1 MVVPVHFEHEVIA
14 ETLERLEKS
23 LPSSAEIL
31 VVYDLE
37 EDPTTD
43 VVRKGAPRWPRARL
57 VQNSYGRGVLGAIK
71 TGLNDSEGDPVLV
84 FMADLSD
91 EPEVIPEMLQL
102 AAGGCDLVCGSR
114 YMAGGG
120 QIGAPHLKAFLSSA
134 AGRSLHL
141 LTRLP
146 VHDATNSFRL
156 YSRDFLRS
164 VRIESN
170 GGFEIGLELTV
181 KAYLQG
187 RRLGEVPTTWRE
199 RDSGESKFNFRK
211 WLPSY
216 MRWYF
221 YLLAR
226 APFGIRLRTLPRVAL
241 EPPGEA

>member
-1 MVVPVHFEHEVIA
+1 VVVPAHYEHEVIA

-23 LPSSAEIL
+23 LLGTTEIL
-31 VVYDLE
+31 VVYDLD

-43 VVRKGAPRWPRARL
+43 VVREGAGRWPRARL

-71 TGLNDSEGDPVLV
+71 TGLSNSEGDLVLV

-91 EPEVIPEMLQL
+91 EPEVIPAMLRL
-102 AAGGCDLVCGSR
+102 AEAGCDLVCGSR
-114 YMAGGG
+114 YMSGGN
-120 QIGAPHLKAFLSSA
+120 QIGAPRLKALLSST

-156 YSRDFLRS
+156 YSRDLLRS
-164 VRIESN
+164 VRIEST
-170 GGFEIGLELTV
+170 GGFEVGLELTV

-199 RDSGESKFNFRK
+199 RSSGESKFNFRK

-226 APFGIRLRTLPRVAL
+226 APFGIRFRTLPRVAL
-241 EPPGEA
+241 EPPGQG

>member
-1 MVVPVHFEHEVIA
+1 VVVPVHYEHEAIA
-14 ETLERLEKS
+14 ETLERLEQS
-23 LPSSAEIL
+23 LSGDSEIL

-43 VVRKGAPRWPRARL
+43 VVRQGTARWPRARL
-57 VQNSYGRGVLGAIK
+57 VQNSAGRGVLGAIK
-71 TGLNDSEGDPVLV
+71 TGLDLSRGNLVLV

-91 EPEVIPEMLQL
+91 EPEVIPAMLEL
-102 AAGGCDLVCGSR
+102 AARGCDVVCGSR
-114 YMAGGG
+114 YMSGGG
-120 QIGAPHLKAFLSSA
+120 QIGAPRLKAFLSSL
-134 AGRSLHL
+134 AGRSLHI

-156 YSRDFLRS
+156 YSRDFLSS
-164 VRIESN
+164 VRIEST

-199 RDSGESKFNFRK
+199 RASGESKFNFRK

-216 MRWYF
+216 LRWYL

-226 APFGIRLRTLPRVAL
+226 APFGIRLWPLSRVTL
-241 EPPGEA
+241 EPPSL

>member
-1 MVVPVHFEHEVIA
+1 VVVPGHFEHEVIA
-14 ETLERLEKS
+14 ETLLRLEKS
-23 LPSSAEIL
+23 LSGTTEIL
-31 VVYDLE
+31 VVYDLDQ
-37 EDPTTD
+37 DPTTD
-43 VVRKGAPRWPRARL
+43 VVREGAGRWPRARL

-71 TGLNDSEGDPVLV
+71 TGLNFARGDLVLV

-91 EPEVIPEMLQL
+91 EPEVIPAMLKL
-102 AAGGCDLVCGSR
+102 AAEGCDVVCGSR
-114 YMAGGG
+114 YISGGE
-120 QIGAPHLKAFLSSA
+120 QIGAPRLKAFLSSA

-156 YSRDFLRS
+156 YSRDLLRS
-164 VRIESN
+164 VRIEST

-181 KAYLQG
+181 KAYLQR

-226 APFGIRLRTLPRVAL
+226 APFGIRFRTLPRVAL
-241 EPPGEA
+241 EPPGQG

>member
-1 MVVPVHFEHEVIA
+1 VVVPVHFEHEVIA

-23 LPSSAEIL
+23 LLGTAEIL

-37 EDPTTD
+37 EDPTTE
-43 VVRKGAPRWPRARL
+43 VVREGASRWPRARL

-91 EPEVIPEMLQL
+91 EPEVIPEMLKL
-102 AAGGCDLVCGSR
+102 SAEGCDLVCGSR

-120 QIGAPHLKAFLSSA
+120 QVGAPRLKAFLSST

-156 YSRDFLRS
+156 YSRDFIRS

-199 RDSGESKFNFRK
+199 RASGESKFNFRK

-216 MRWYF
+216 LRWYF
-221 YLLAR
+221 YLLLR
-226 APFGIRLRTLPRVAL
+226 APFGIRVRRLSRLVP
-241 EPPGEA
+241 EPPGEG

>member
-1 MVVPVHFEHEVIA
+1 VHYEHEVIA
-14 ETLERLEKS
+14 ETLDRLEKS
-23 LPSSAEIL
+23 LASSAEIL
-31 VVYDLE
+31 VVYDLD
-37 EDPTTD
+37 EDPTTS
-43 VVRKGAPRWPRARL
+43 VVRGGADRWPRARL
-57 VQNSYGRGVLGAIK
+57 VQNSFGRGVLGAIK
-71 TGLNDSEGDPVLV
+71 TGLNDSTGDHVLV

-91 EPEVIPEMLQL
+91 EPEVIPAMLEL
-102 AAGGCDLVCGSR
+102 AAQGCDVVCGSR
-114 YMAGGG
+114 YMSGGE
-120 QIGAPHLKAFLSSA
+120 QIGAPRLKGFLSAA

-156 YSRDFLRS
+156 YSRDLLRS
-164 VRIESN
+164 VQIESR

-221 YLLAR
+221 YLLAQ
-226 APFGIRLRTLPRVAL
+226 APFGFRLRTLPRVAL
-241 EPPGEA
+241 EAPGEG